1 MDRLDIPDA
10 EWNRVSPKYV
20 WPELIGYLVTGL
32 IVAGATV
39 PLWLI
44 GQWWTYAITAV
55 VVVVTVVV
63 AALTPRRVRAIGY
76 QLREDDLLLR
86 KGILYLRVVAVPVHR
101 VATGS
106 SKERVDPYYATR
118 VLLLAKASSLAGA
131 LFGGFAG
138 GVLLFVL
145 SRGVGVAVGSLVP
158 AIVAVVG
165 GAGLMV
171 AGIVAERM
179 CTVPPADDEHGQ
191 GSGTQAV

>member
-1 MDRLDIPDA
+1 
-10 EWNRVSPKYV
+10 
-20 WPELIGYLVTGL
+20 
-32 IVAGATV
+32 
-39 PLWLI
+39 
-44 GQWWTYAITAV
+44 
-55 VVVVTVVV
+55 
-63 AALTPRRVRAIGY
+63 
-76 QLREDDLLLR
+76 
-86 KGILYLRVVAVPVHR
+86 VPVHR

-118 VLLLAKASSLAGA
+118 VLLLAKASSLSGA

-165 GAGLMV
+165 GVGLLV

-179 CTVPPADDEHGQ
+179 CTVPPADDENGQ
-191 GSGTQAV
+191 GPGTQAV

>member
-1 MDRLDIPDA
+1 MVAMRQPSIVLPFA
-10 EWNRVSPKYV
+10 LGLV
-20 WPELIGYLVTGL
+20 LLGIGG
-32 IVAGATV
+32 
-39 PLWLI
+39 
-44 GQWWTYAITAV
+44 V
-55 VVVVTVVV
+55 VVSM
-63 AALTPRRVRAIGY
+63 
-76 QLREDDLLLR
+76 
-86 KGILYLRVVAVPVHR
+86 AVPVHR

-145 SRGVGVAVGSLVP
+145 SRDVGVAVGSLVP

-165 GAGLMV
+165 GAGLLV